1 MTLRA
6 ALRVLVWDE
15 QQEAQKQVY
24 PNYLGNHL
32 AEHLKKEDGIEV
44 RSVSIKDPDQ

>member
-1 MTLRA
+1 MSSRA

-32 AEHLKKEDGIEV
+32 ADHLKKQDGIDV
-44 RSVSIKDPDQ
+44 RSV